1 LQGADDAF
9 RAAMENSRGAL
20 QSFYSAGLDAYK
32 GDRDAWAQ
40 DIGNVVRT
48 DPDNAYYR
56 WLIGDGS

>member
-1 LQGADDAF
+1 
-9 RAAMENSRGAL
+9 MENSRSAL

-40 DIGNVVRT
+40 DISNAVRT

-56 WLIGDGS
+56 WLIGDNR